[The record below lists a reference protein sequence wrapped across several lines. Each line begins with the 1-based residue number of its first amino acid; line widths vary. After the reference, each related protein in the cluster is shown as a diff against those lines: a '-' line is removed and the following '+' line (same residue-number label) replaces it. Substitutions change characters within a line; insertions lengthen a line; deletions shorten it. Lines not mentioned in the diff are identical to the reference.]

1 MPDLVHFKAND
12 RRWLNCAP
20 RENVQ
25 CFTSR
30 ATKSDI
36 CFLTSCQIQ
45 RIETWWILILSVI
58 YTMFFN
64 YFFVKKWLMIISTSG
79 SFAYSSSSVLP
90 RRLLICRESK
100 LLPYRLKYF
109 FSIHCYSKFLLETL
123 GEMKYNSWA
132 KSKSISSFPRK
143 IKTVYFPHI
152 LDRFFK
158 NMLCSCHCS

>member
-1 MPDLVHFKAND
+1 MPDLVHFKANY
-12 RRWLNCAP
+12 RRWLSCAP
-20 RENVQ
+20 RERVQ

-45 RIETWWILILSVI
+45 RIETWWMLMLSVI

-90 RRLLICRESK
+90 RRVVICREGK
-100 LLPYRLKYF
+100 LLPSRLKYCYSR
-109 FSIHCYSKFLLETL
+109 FSIETQ
-123 GEMKYNSWA
+123 GDIKYNSQA
-132 KSKSISSFPRK
+132 ESKSIFSFPGK

-152 LDRFFK
+152 LD
-158 NMLCSCHCS
+158 